1 MFFRLNSEK
10 HNKVFNGF
18 ALFISMAMLVVML
31 FSAFYITLEATHDC
45 DGDSCPVCAMI
56 QQCENNLN
64 QIGSGL
70 ILVAVITGI
79 AYLLSVCVKKADG
92 FFMYPTLVS
101 NMVRLNN

>member
-1 MFFRLNSEK
+1 MFFRIDNEK
-10 HNKVFNGF
+10 HNKVFNSF
-18 ALFISMAMLVVML
+18 ALFISLAMLVVML
-31 FSAFYITLEATHDC
+31 FSAFYITMESSHDC
-45 DGDSCPVCAMI
+45 DGDGCPICAMI

-70 ILVAVITGI
+70 ILLATIVGVTH
-79 AYLLSVCVKKADG
+79 LLSACIKKADG